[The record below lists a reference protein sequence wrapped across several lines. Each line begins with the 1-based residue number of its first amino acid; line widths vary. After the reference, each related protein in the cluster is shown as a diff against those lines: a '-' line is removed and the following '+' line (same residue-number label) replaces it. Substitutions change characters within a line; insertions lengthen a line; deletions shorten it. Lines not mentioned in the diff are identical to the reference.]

1 MRKPAKLGRILLKGY
16 LGYHGKGTT
25 GRDPAHGQ
33 KRRWYFPFGPSLEK
47 EVKAGGGVTA
57 GIWKVCSLLL
67 FK

>member
-1 MRKPAKLGRILLKGY
+1 MAK
-16 LGYHGKGTT
+16 
-25 GRDPAHGQ
+25 GQ
-33 KRRWYFPFGPSLEK
+33 KAGIQLTAYKRRWYFPLGPSLEK